1 MKDTIRPCGCAA
13 VRALCVAAIT
23 VSSATAAAQQTQT
36 QDSHH
41 PIEEIIVTATPLART
56 VEQLAQPTSV
66 LSGDELAM
74 KQSTSIGETVSGELG
89 VSSSYFGPVSSR
101 PVIRGQY
108 GERVRVLSNALDSLD
123 ASALSEDHQVSLEGI
138 LAERIEIVRGPAT
151 LLYGSGAAGG
161 LVNVVDNRIVENS
174 LEQPFSGALSLGTG
188 SATGEQAAAGQVA
201 FGSDRIA
208 VHLDYFR
215 RDTDDVEIPGFAES
229 ALLRSLEEDDHDND
243 NDEDEHLEDEEAFGV
258 IENTDSK
265 TDGGA
270 IGLSFTGDRGF
281 LGVSLS
287 TFNSQYGVPG
297 HGDHDDEHEEEN
309 EDEHGEEEGN
319 HEDEEEIVRIDLEQR
334 RLDLRGEYSFSGPIS
349 LVKMKFA
356 STDYQHVELEGSEV
370 GTRFD
375 TRGTDAR
382 IEMRH
387 ADVGALQGAF
397 GFQYQRTDFDAVGD
411 EAFVPASDTRRTSLF
426 AFEEYGLS
434 NDWVLQMSARLERQ
448 TIDVDALIGP
458 SYQDNAYGASV
469 GAIWSMTDQ
478 LSLAMNYALTQRHPN
493 STELFADGPH
503 LAVNRFERGS
513 VVLGN
518 GFLDKELSSN
528 LDLTLRGRNDLLEW
542 SITGFMNNVDDYI
555 LLSPTGEEEDEL
567 PVFEFGQTDVEFYGF
582 EVESRIELFDSANGH
597 MHARVFSDF
606 VFAEEKVSGAYLPR
620 VPPWRYG
627 LGFHY
632 TFNRFAAGID
642 AAFHDQQD
650 KVAVNELPTDRYVL
664 LSADLS
670 YAFEEQGLFLFVRGT
685 NLTDED
691 ARQHTSPLKDSVP
704 LPGRSLHLGVRYNF

>member
-1 MKDTIRPCGCAA
+1 M
-13 VRALCVAAIT
+13 RALCVAAIT
-23 VSSATAAAQQTQT
+23 MTSATAAAQQTET

-41 PIEEIIVTATPLART
+41 PIEEITVTATPLART

-66 LSGDELAM
+66 LSGDELAL

-108 GERVRVLSNALDSLD
+108 GERVRVLSNALDALD

-161 LVNVVDNRIVENS
+161 LVNVVDKRIVESS
-174 LEQPFSGALSLGTG
+174 LDEPFSGALSLGTG
-188 SATGEQAAAGQVA
+188 SATGEQSAAGQVA
-201 FGSDRIA
+201 FGSDRFA

-229 ALLRSLEEDDHDND
+229 ALLRSLEEGDLD
-243 NDEDEHLEDEEAFGV
+243 DEEAFGV
-258 IENTDSK
+258 IDNTDSE

-281 LGVSLS
+281 LGVALS
-287 TFNSQYGVPG
+287 TFSSQYGIPG
-297 HGDHDDEHEEEN
+297 HGHHEDEHEEEL
-309 EDEHGEEEGN
+309 EEE
-319 HEDEEEIVRIDLEQR
+319 EFEEEEIVRIDLEQR
-334 RLDLRGEYSFSGPIS
+334 RLDLRGEYALSGPIS

-356 STDYQHVELEGSEV
+356 STDYRHVELEGTEI

-375 TRGTDAR
+375 TRGTDTR

-387 ADVGALQGAF
+387 ADLGALQGAF
-397 GFQYQRTDFDAVGD
+397 GFQYQRTDFDAIGD
-411 EAFVPASDTRRTSLF
+411 EAFVPASDTRRSSLF
-426 AFEEYGLS
+426 AFEEYGL
-434 NDWVLQMSARLERQ
+434 NDDWVLQMSARLERQ

-458 SYQDNAYGASV
+458 TYQDNAYGASI

-478 LSLAMNYALTQRHPN
+478 LSLAMNYALTERHPN
-493 STELFADGPH
+493 STELFANGPH

-513 VVLGN
+513 VILGN

-528 LDLTLRGRNDLLEW
+528 LDLTLRGRNDVLEW
-542 SITGFMNNVDDYI
+542 SVTGFINNIDDYI
-555 LLSPTGEEEDEL
+555 LLSPTGEEESEL
-567 PVFEFGQTDVEFYGF
+567 PVFEFGQTNVEFYGF

-606 VFAEEKVSGAYLPR
+606 VFAEEEVSGAYLPR

-632 TFNRFAAGID
+632 TFNQFSAGID
-642 AAFHDQQD
+642 AAFHDRQD

-670 YAFEEQGLFLFVRGT
+670 YALEGQGLFLFIRGT

-691 ARQHTSPLKDSVP
+691 ARQHTSPLKDTVP
-704 LPGRSLHLGVRYNF
+704 LPGRSLHLGLRYDF

>member
-1 MKDTIRPCGCAA
+1 M
-13 VRALCVAAIT
+13 RALCVASIT
-23 VSSATAAAQQTQT
+23 MISANVAAQQAETP
-36 QDSHH
+36 DSHH
-41 PIEEIIVTATPLART
+41 PIEEITVTATPLART

-66 LSGDELAM
+66 LSGEELAM

-108 GERVRVLSNALDSLD
+108 GERVRVLSNALDALD

-161 LVNVVDNRIVENS
+161 LVNVVDKRIVESS
-174 LEQPFSGALSLGTG
+174 LDEPFSGALSLGTG
-188 SATGEQAAAGQVA
+188 SATGEQSAAGQVA
-201 FGSDRIA
+201 FGSDLIA

-229 ALLRSLEEDDHDND
+229 PLLRSLEEDDLDDAHDD
-243 NDEDEHLEDEEAFGV
+243 DHDEDEHHEDQEAFGV

-265 TDGGA
+265 SDGGA

-281 LGVSLS
+281 LGVALS
-287 TFNSQYGVPG
+287 TFNSQYGIPG
-297 HGDHDDEHEEEN
+297 HGHHHEEEHEEEP
-309 EDEHGEEEGN
+309 GEEGGHDE
-319 HEDEEEIVRIDLEQR
+319 EEEIVRIDLEQR
-334 RLDLRGEYSFSGPIS
+334 RLDLRGDYSLSGPIS
-349 LVKMKFA
+349 LVKVKLA
-356 STDYQHVELEGSEV
+356 STDYQHVELEGSEI

-382 IEMRH
+382 IELRH

-397 GFQYQRTDFDAVGD
+397 GFQYQRTDFDAIGE
-411 EAFVPASDTRRTSLF
+411 EAFVPPSDTRRRSLF

-434 NDWVLQMSARLERQ
+434 DDWVLQMSGRIERQ
-448 TIDVDALIGP
+448 TIDVDASVGP
-458 SYQDNAYGASV
+458 SYQDNAYGASI
-469 GAIWSMTDQ
+469 GAIWSMSNQ
-478 LSLAMNYALTQRHPN
+478 LSLSMNYALTQRHPN

-503 LAVNRFERGS
+503 LAVNRLERGS
-513 VVLGN
+513 VVLGD
-518 GFLDKELSSN
+518 GFLEKELSSN

-542 SITGFMNNVDDYI
+542 SITGFINNVNDYI
-555 LLSPTGEEEDEL
+555 LLSPTGEVDGEL
-567 PVFEFGQTDVEFYGF
+567 PVFEYGQRDVEFYGF
-582 EVESRIELFDSANGH
+582 EVESRVEIFDSANGH

-606 VFAEEKVSGAYLPR
+606 VFAEETDSGAYLPR

-627 LGFHY
+627 LGLHY
-632 TFNRFAAGID
+632 TVDRFSAGID

-670 YAFEEQGLFLFVRGT
+670 YALEEHGLFLFVRGS

-691 ARQHTSPLKDSVP
+691 ARQHTSPLKDTVP